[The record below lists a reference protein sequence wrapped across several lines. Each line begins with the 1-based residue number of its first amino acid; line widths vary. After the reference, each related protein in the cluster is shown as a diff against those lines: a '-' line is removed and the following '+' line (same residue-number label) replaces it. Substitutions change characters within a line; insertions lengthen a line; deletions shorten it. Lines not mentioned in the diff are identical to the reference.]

1 MFSNLILFLFLG
13 FLHGFEALSKKK
25 ILNNKNIYQVLL
37 IDSFIYFILVS
48 ILYFSTNDTKNITNV
63 FSNFSTNNLIYLVL
77 GLVSFLCYTILRFKL
92 INDNTLSNLITL
104 EESSIILAGLV
115 LGILFFNEK
124 ISVNKVIG
132 TILLITGIY
141 FINKI

>member
-37 IDSFIYFILVS
+37 VDSFIYFILVS
-48 ILYFSTNDTKNITNV
+48 ILYLSTNGTKNITNV

-77 GLVSFLCYTILRFKL
+77 GLVSFLFYTILRFKL
-92 INDNTLSNLITL
+92 INDNTLGNLITL

-124 ISVNKVIG
+124 ISVNKIIG
-132 TILLITGIY
+132 TILLIIGIY

>member
-1 MFSNLILFLFLG
+1 MFSNSILFSFLG

-37 IDSFIYFILVS
+37 VDSFIYFILVL
-48 ILYFSTNDTKNITNV
+48 ILYLSTNGTKNITNV

-92 INDNTLSNLITL
+92 INDNTLGNLITL

-124 ISVNKVIG
+124 ISVNKIIG
-132 TILLITGIY
+132 TMLLIIGIY

>member
-1 MFSNLILFLFLG
+1 MFSNTILFSFLG

-37 IDSFIYFILVS
+37 VDSFIYFILVL
-48 ILYFSTNDTKNITNV
+48 ILYLSTNGTKNITNV

-92 INDNTLSNLITL
+92 INDNTLGNLITL
-104 EESSIILAGLV
+104 EESSIIFAGLV

-124 ISVNKVIG
+124 ISVNKIIG
-132 TILLITGIY
+132 TILLIIGIY

>member
-1 MFSNLILFLFLG
+1 MFSNTILFSSLG
-13 FLHGFEALSKKK
+13 FLHVFEALSKKK

-37 IDSFIYFILVS
+37 VDSFIYFILVS
-48 ILYFSTNDTKNITNV
+48 ILYLSTNGTKNMTNV

-77 GLVSFLCYTILRFKL
+77 GLVSFLCYTLLRFKL
-92 INDNTLSNLITL
+92 INDNTLGKLITL
-104 EESSIILAGLV
+104 EESSIILVGLV

-124 ISVNKVIG
+124 ISVNKIIG
-132 TILLITGIY
+132 TILLIIGIY

>member
-1 MFSNLILFLFLG
+1 MFSNTILFSFLG

-37 IDSFIYFILVS
+37 VDSFIYFILVS
-48 ILYFSTNDTKNITNV
+48 ILYLSTNGTKNITNV

-92 INDNTLSNLITL
+92 INDNTLGNLITL

-132 TILLITGIY
+132 TILLIMGIY

>member
-1 MFSNLILFLFLG
+1 MFSNSILFSFLG

-25 ILNNKNIYQVLL
+25 ILDNKNIYQVLL
-37 IDSFIYFILVS
+37 VDSFIYFILVL
-48 ILYFSTNDTKNITNV
+48 ILYLSTNGTKNITNV

-92 INDNTLSNLITL
+92 INDNTLGNLITL

-132 TILLITGIY
+132 TILLIIGIY

>member
-1 MFSNLILFLFLG
+1 MFSNSILFSCLG

-25 ILNNKNIYQVLL
+25 ILTNKYIYQVLL
-37 IDSFIYFILVS
+37 VETFIYFILVL
-48 ILYFSTNDTKNITNV
+48 ILYLSTNGTKNITNV

-92 INDNTLSNLITL
+92 INDNTLGNLITL

-115 LGILFFNEK
+115 IGILFFNEK
-124 ISVNKVIG
+124 ISVNKIIG
-132 TILLITGIY
+132 TILLIMGIY

>member
-1 MFSNLILFLFLG
+1 MFSNLILFSFLG

-37 IDSFIYFILVS
+37 VDSFIYFILVS
-48 ILYFSTNDTKNITNV
+48 ILYLSTNGTKNITNV

-92 INDNTLSNLITL
+92 INDNTLGNLITL

-124 ISVNKVIG
+124 ISVNKIIG
-132 TILLITGIY
+132 TMLLIIGIY

>member
-1 MFSNLILFLFLG
+1 MFSNSILFSFLG

-25 ILNNKNIYQVLL
+25 ILTNKNIYQVLL
-37 IDSFIYFILVS
+37 VDSFIYFILVL
-48 ILYFSTNDTKNITNV
+48 ILYLSTNGTKNITNV

-92 INDNTLSNLITL
+92 INDNTLGNLITL

-124 ISVNKVIG
+124 ISVNKIIG
-132 TILLITGIY
+132 TIFLIIGIY

>member
-1 MFSNLILFLFLG
+1 MFSNTILFSFLG

-37 IDSFIYFILVS
+37 VDSFIYFILVS
-48 ILYFSTNDTKNITNV
+48 ILYLSTNGTKNITNV
-63 FSNFSTNNLIYLVL
+63 FSNFSSNNLIYLLL

-92 INDNTLSNLITL
+92 INDNTLGNLITL

-124 ISVNKVIG
+124 ISVNKIIG
-132 TILLITGIY
+132 TILLIIGIY

>member
-48 ILYFSTNDTKNITNV
+48 ILYLSTNDTKNITNV

>member
-1 MFSNLILFLFLG
+1 MFSNSILFSFLG

-25 ILNNKNIYQVLL
+25 ILTNKNIYQVLL
-37 IDSFIYFILVS
+37 VDSFIYFILVL
-48 ILYFSTNDTKNITNV
+48 ILYLSTNGTKNITNV

-92 INDNTLSNLITL
+92 INDNTLGNLITL

-115 LGILFFNEK
+115 LGALFFNEK
-124 ISVNKVIG
+124 ISLNKIIG
-132 TILLITGIY
+132 TILLIMGIY

>member
-1 MFSNLILFLFLG
+1 MFSNSILFSFLG

-37 IDSFIYFILVS
+37 VDSFIYFILVL
-48 ILYFSTNDTKNITNV
+48 ILYLSTNGTKNITNV

-92 INDNTLSNLITL
+92 INDNTLGNLITL

-115 LGILFFNEK
+115 LGALFFNEK
-124 ISVNKVIG
+124 ISVNKIIG
-132 TILLITGIY
+132 TILLIMGIY

>member
-1 MFSNLILFLFLG
+1 MGLKLFL
-13 FLHGFEALSKKK
+13 KKK

-37 IDSFIYFILVS
+37 VDSFIYFILVS
-48 ILYFSTNDTKNITNV
+48 ILYLSTNGTKNITNV

-92 INDNTLSNLITL
+92 INDNTLGNLITL

-124 ISVNKVIG
+124 ISVNKIIG
-132 TILLITGIY
+132 TILLIMGIY

>member
-1 MFSNLILFLFLG
+1 MFSNSILFSFLG

-37 IDSFIYFILVS
+37 VDSFIYFILVL
-48 ILYFSTNDTKNITNV
+48 ILYLSTNGTKNITNV

-92 INDNTLSNLITL
+92 INDNTLGNLITL

-115 LGILFFNEK
+115 LGALFFNEK
-124 ISVNKVIG
+124 ISFNKVIG
-132 TILLITGIY
+132 TILLIIGIY

>member
-1 MFSNLILFLFLG
+1 MFSNTILFSSLG
-13 FLHGFEALSKKK
+13 FLHVFEALSKKK

-37 IDSFIYFILVS
+37 VDSFIYFILVS
-48 ILYFSTNDTKNITNV
+48 ILYLSTNGTKNMTNV

-92 INDNTLSNLITL
+92 INDNTLGKLITL
-104 EESSIILAGLV
+104 EESSIILVGLV

-124 ISVNKVIG
+124 ISVNKIIG
-132 TILLITGIY
+132 TILLIIGIY

>member
-1 MFSNLILFLFLG
+1 MFSNTILFSFLG
-13 FLHGFEALSKKK
+13 FLHVFEALSKKK

-37 IDSFIYFILVS
+37 VDSFIYFILVS
-48 ILYFSTNDTKNITNV
+48 ILYLSTNGTKNMTNV

-77 GLVSFLCYTILRFKL
+77 GLVSFLCYTLLRFKL
-92 INDNTLSNLITL
+92 INDNTLGKLITL
-104 EESSIILAGLV
+104 EESSIILVGLV

-124 ISVNKVIG
+124 ISVNKIIG
-132 TILLITGIY
+132 TILLIIGIY

>member
-1 MFSNLILFLFLG
+1 MFSNSILFSFLG

-37 IDSFIYFILVS
+37 VDSFIYFILVS
-48 ILYFSTNDTKNITNV
+48 ILYLSTNGTKNITNV

-92 INDNTLSNLITL
+92 INDNTLGNLITL

-124 ISVNKVIG
+124 ISVNKIIG
-132 TILLITGIY
+132 TILLIIGIY

>member
-25 ILNNKNIYQVLL
+25 ILNNKNIYQVLF

>member
-1 MFSNLILFLFLG
+1 MFSNTILFSFLG

-37 IDSFIYFILVS
+37 VDSFIYFILVS
-48 ILYFSTNDTKNITNV
+48 ILYLSTNGTKNITNV

-92 INDNTLSNLITL
+92 INDNTLGNLITL

-124 ISVNKVIG
+124 ISVNKIIG
-132 TILLITGIY
+132 TILLIIGIY

>member
-1 MFSNLILFLFLG
+1 MFSNKILFSFLG
-13 FLHGFEALSKKK
+13 FLHGFEAIKKKK

-37 IDSFIYFILVS
+37 VDSFIYFILVS
-48 ILYFSTNDTKNITNV
+48 ILYLSTNGTKNITNV

-92 INDNTLSNLITL
+92 INDNTLGNLITL

-124 ISVNKVIG
+124 ISVNKIIG
-132 TILLITGIY
+132 TMLLIIGIY

>member
-1 MFSNLILFLFLG
+1 MFSNSILFSFLG

-37 IDSFIYFILVS
+37 VDSFIYFILVL
-48 ILYFSTNDTKNITNV
+48 ILYLSTNGTKNITNV
-63 FSNFSTNNLIYLVL
+63 FSNFSTNNIIYLVL

-92 INDNTLSNLITL
+92 INDNTLGNLITL
-104 EESSIILAGLV
+104 EESSIILTGLV

-124 ISVNKVIG
+124 ISVNKIIG
-132 TILLITGIY
+132 TILLIIGIY

>member
-1 MFSNLILFLFLG
+1 MFSNTILFSFLG

-37 IDSFIYFILVS
+37 VDSFIYFILVS
-48 ILYFSTNDTKNITNV
+48 ILYLSTNGTKNITNV

>member
-1 MFSNLILFLFLG
+1 MFSNSILFSFLG

-25 ILNNKNIYQVLL
+25 ILDNKNIYQVLL
-37 IDSFIYFILVS
+37 VDSFIYFILVL
-48 ILYFSTNDTKNITNV
+48 ILYLSTNGTKNITNV

-92 INDNTLSNLITL
+92 INDNTLGNLITL

-115 LGILFFNEK
+115 LGVLFFNEK
-124 ISVNKVIG
+124 ISVNKIIG
-132 TILLITGIY
+132 TILLIMGIY

>member
-1 MFSNLILFLFLG
+1 MFSNSILFSFLG

-37 IDSFIYFILVS
+37 VDSFIYFILVS
-48 ILYFSTNDTKNITNV
+48 ILYLSTNGTKNITNV
-63 FSNFSTNNLIYLVL
+63 FSNFTTNNLIYLVL

-92 INDNTLSNLITL
+92 INDNTLGNLITL

-115 LGILFFNEK
+115 LGVLFFNEK
-124 ISVNKVIG
+124 ISVNKIIG
-132 TILLITGIY
+132 TILLIMGIY

>member
-1 MFSNLILFLFLG
+1 MFSNTILFSFLG

-37 IDSFIYFILVS
+37 VDSFIYFILVS
-48 ILYFSTNDTKNITNV
+48 ILYLSTNGTKNITNV
-63 FSNFSTNNLIYLVL
+63 FSNFISNNLIYLVL

-92 INDNTLSNLITL
+92 INDNTLGNLITL

-124 ISVNKVIG
+124 ISFNKVIG
-132 TILLITGIY
+132 TILLIIGIY

>member
-1 MFSNLILFLFLG
+1 MFSNSILFSFLG

-37 IDSFIYFILVS
+37 VDSFIYFILVS
-48 ILYFSTNDTKNITNV
+48 ILYLSTNGTKNITNV

-92 INDNTLSNLITL
+92 INDNTLGNLITL

-124 ISVNKVIG
+124 ISFNKVIG
-132 TILLITGIY
+132 TILLIIGIY

>member
-1 MFSNLILFLFLG
+1 MFSNSILFSFLG

-37 IDSFIYFILVS
+37 VDSFIYFILVL
-48 ILYFSTNDTKNITNV
+48 ILYLSTNGTKNITNV

-92 INDNTLSNLITL
+92 INDNTLGNLITL

-132 TILLITGIY
+132 TILLIIGIY

>member
-1 MFSNLILFLFLG
+1 MFSNTILFSFLG

-37 IDSFIYFILVS
+37 VDSFIYFILVS
-48 ILYFSTNDTKNITNV
+48 VLYLSTNGTKNVTNV

-92 INDNTLSNLITL
+92 INDNTLGNLITL

-115 LGILFFNEK
+115 LCILFFNEK
-124 ISVNKVIG
+124 IGVNKIIG
-132 TILLITGIY
+132 TILLIIGIY

>member
-25 ILNNKNIYQVLL
+25 ILNNKNIYQILL

-63 FSNFSTNNLIYLVL
+63 FSNLSANNIFYLVL

-104 EESSIILAGLV
+104 EESSIILAGLII
-115 LGILFFNEK
+115 GILFFNEK

-132 TILLITGIY
+132 TILLIMGIY

>member
-1 MFSNLILFLFLG
+1 MFSNSILFSFLG

-25 ILNNKNIYQVLL
+25 ILTNKNIYQVLL
-37 IDSFIYFILVS
+37 VDSFIYFILVL
-48 ILYFSTNDTKNITNV
+48 ILYLSTNGTKNITNV

-92 INDNTLSNLITL
+92 INDNTLGNLITL

-132 TILLITGIY
+132 TILLIIGIY

>member
-1 MFSNLILFLFLG
+1 MFSNSILFSFLG

-25 ILNNKNIYQVLL
+25 ILDNKNIYQVLL
-37 IDSFIYFILVS
+37 VDSFIYFILVL
-48 ILYFSTNDTKNITNV
+48 ILYLSTNGTKNITNV

-92 INDNTLSNLITL
+92 INDNTLGNLITL

-124 ISVNKVIG
+124 ISVNKIIG
-132 TILLITGIY
+132 TMLLIIGIY

>member
-1 MFSNLILFLFLG
+1 MFSNSILFSFLG

-37 IDSFIYFILVS
+37 VDSFIYFILVL
-48 ILYFSTNDTKNITNV
+48 ILYLSTNGTKNITNV

-92 INDNTLSNLITL
+92 INDNTLGNLITL

-124 ISVNKVIG
+124 ISVNKIIG
-132 TILLITGIY
+132 TILLIMGIY